1 MAMDAMNIQK
11 SVRDFALE
19 SSRARKI
26 LESLGIDTCCGGR
39 KALADAVR
47 DAGLDME
54 IVRAQLNNTTT
65 EFGAEPGD
73 TQKRDWRQASLAELA
88 DHIEETHHAFL
99 REVIPRVSDRL
110 TKVMKAHG
118 AHHGDM
124 LRDVQA
130 AFTGLREEIEAH
142 LLKEEQILFPYVR
155 EMSAALDAGKP
166 LPPMHCGSVAN
177 PIHQMEHEH
186 KNAGAA
192 LSFMRKRTS
201 DYRLPDDACPTF
213 AGLYED
219 LQAFEADLHEHIFLE
234 NNILFPKAV
243 GMEER
248 SRGCANGEG
257 GQL

>member
-1 MAMDAMNIQK
+1 MDAMNIQRT
-11 SVRDFALE
+11 VREFALE
-19 SSRARKI
+19 SPSARQT

-39 KALADAVR
+39 KALVDAVR

-54 IVRAQLNNTTT
+54 AVQAQLINAVAKVGT
-65 EFGAEPGD
+65 ESED
-73 TQKRDWRQASLAELA
+73 TPKRDWRETSLAELA

-99 REVIPRVSDRL
+99 REVLPRVSDRL

-118 AHHGDM
+118 AHHGEM
-124 LRDVQA
+124 LRDVEA
-130 AFTGLREEIEAH
+130 VFFGLREEIEAH

-186 KNAGAA
+186 ENAGAA

-219 LQAFEADLHEHIFLE
+219 LQALEADLHEHIFLE

-243 GMEER
+243 GIEER